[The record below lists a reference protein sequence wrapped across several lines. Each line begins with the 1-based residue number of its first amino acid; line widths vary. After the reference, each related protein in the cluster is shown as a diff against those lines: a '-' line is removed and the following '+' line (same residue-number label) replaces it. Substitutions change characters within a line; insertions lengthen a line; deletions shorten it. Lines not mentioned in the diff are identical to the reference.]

1 MNPWYTIF
9 ILWRRVRMKPKGAV
23 KVAISIPGELY
34 QKVENARTRLGK
46 SRSAILQEA
55 LVEWLRRRQTER
67 LVRQYEGGYREKPES
82 DEEVQAAEAA
92 AVELLAAEE
101 WS

>member
-1 MNPWYTIF
+1 
-9 ILWRRVRMKPKGAV
+9 
-23 KVAISIPGELY
+23 
-34 QKVENARTRLGK
+34 
-46 SRSAILQEA
+46 
-55 LVEWLRRRQTER
+55 